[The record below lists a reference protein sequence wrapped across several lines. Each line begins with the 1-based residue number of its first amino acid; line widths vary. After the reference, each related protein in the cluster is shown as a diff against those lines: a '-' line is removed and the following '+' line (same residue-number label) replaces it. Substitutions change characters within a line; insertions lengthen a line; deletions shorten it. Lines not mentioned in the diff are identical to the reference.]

1 MNRCYFLF
9 FLLWG
14 CTLAPTVTPLPT
26 LTPTPQPT
34 EIPVEVLNEW
44 ETLAP
49 GLERRTYY
57 PTPENEITQI
67 VALRIDPTYYNF
79 RAHYRPGEPLTAQE
93 WGAELVGVTAFVNAN
108 FFTEA
113 NEIIGLLVSDGIAYG
128 SPYTDRGGMF
138 LVQNGQPRVRSNINE
153 PYMGEP
159 LEQAV
164 QAFPMLVLDGS
175 QAYYDNAPDRFTR
188 RTVVA
193 QDTDGRIILM
203 VTPLFGLPLLDLSV
217 YLPQTDM
224 NIVNAFNLDGGGSTL
239 MGIKVADQ
247 LEFPVTSLDPVPSV
261 LAVYPR

>member
-1 MNRCYFLF
+1 MARCYFLV

-14 CTLAPTVTPLPT
+14 CTFAPNSTPLPM
-26 LTPTPQPT
+26 LTPTPQLT
-34 EIPVEVLNEW
+34 ETPVGVLNEW
-44 ETLAP
+44 EVLAP

-57 PTPENEITQI
+57 PTPENEVTQI
-67 VALRIDPTYYNF
+67 VALRIDPVYYTF
-79 RAHYRPGEPLTAQE
+79 RAHYRPGQPLTASE
-93 WGAELVGVTAFVNAN
+93 WGVELASAAAFVNAN
-108 FFTEA
+108 FFTDA
-113 NEIIGLLVSDGIAYG
+113 NEIIGLLVSDGIIYG

-138 LVQNGQPRVRSNINE
+138 LVQNGQLRVRSNINE
-153 PYMGEP
+153 PYLGEA

-164 QAFPMLVLDGS
+164 QAFPMLVLDGL
-175 QAYYDNAPDRFTR
+175 QAYTNNAPDRFTR

-193 QDTDGRIILM
+193 QDTAGRIILM

-239 MGIKVADQ
+239 MGVQIAGA
-247 LEFPVTSLDPVPSV
+247 LEFPVTSLDPVPAV